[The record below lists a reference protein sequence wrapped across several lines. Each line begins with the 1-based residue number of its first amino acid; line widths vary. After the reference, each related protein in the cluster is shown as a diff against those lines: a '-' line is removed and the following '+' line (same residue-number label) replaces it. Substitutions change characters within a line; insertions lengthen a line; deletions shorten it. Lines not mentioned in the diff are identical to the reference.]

1 MYSSKQATTMYVEMQ
16 TTTFWTH
23 MNTIIQ
29 AIDRKQITRQ
39 KIQILLAIIKL
50 ASYRVEAV

>member
-1 MYSSKQATTMYVEMQ
+1 MC
-16 TTTFWTH
+16 